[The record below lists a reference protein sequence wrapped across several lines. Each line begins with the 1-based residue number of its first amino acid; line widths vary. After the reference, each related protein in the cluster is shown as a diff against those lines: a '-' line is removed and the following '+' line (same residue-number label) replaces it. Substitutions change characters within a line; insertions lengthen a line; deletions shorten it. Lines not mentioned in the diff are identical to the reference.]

1 MYTVCRLKYQAACH
15 ALRNLLYIFAIGR
28 LRELCGGAP
37 SSPGMDISEFLQYGE
52 DQTMKL
58 EQSFM
63 DFMLHHQEY
72 HERSY
77 NFLVLL
83 EAVQTAAKYIQYFY
97 QTGSLKYLMC
107 EAGFTNVQG
116 ESVLEMDDIANA
128 IVLHYL
134 RRSNQVICAVTE
146 EETDPVPLNEDG
158 GRYFFYF
165 DPLDGSSNVKHN
177 LSVGF
182 MFAIAKRNLEGPE
195 DGHLRKG
202 SELRAAGIFLIPNG
216 VFTLALADTGV
227 FRFHLDETM
236 TYVIPE
242 NSERLIIPENPKG
255 WELSFNASNRKTFS
269 GKVQSWIEEHEQKY
283 AFRYMGALAGDFHR
297 LLSNGGM
304 FMYPAIVNHPEPE
317 KNRPKGKL
325 RLLYEANVAAFIA
338 REAEGTAIDE
348 EGNEIL
354 EITPA
359 SPHQR
364 TALYVGSRSLVES
377 IRTRLRE
384 RG

>member
-1 MYTVCRLKYQAACH
+1 
-15 ALRNLLYIFAIGR
+15 
-28 LRELCGGAP
+28 
-37 SSPGMDISEFLQYGE
+37 
-52 DQTMKL
+52 MKL

-63 DFMLHHQEY
+63 DFMLHHQER
-72 HERSY
+72 HKRTY

-97 QTGSLKYLMC
+97 QTGSLKNLMG
-107 EAGFTNVQG
+107 EAGITNVQG
-116 ESVLEMDDIANA
+116 ESVMEMDDIANG

-146 EETDPVPLNEDG
+146 EEADPIRLNED
-158 GRYFFYF
+158 GRYFFYY
-165 DPLDGSSNVKHN
+165 DPLDGSSNIKHN
-177 LSVGF
+177 LPVGF

-195 DGHLRKG
+195 DHHLRKG
-202 SELRAAGIFLIPNG
+202 SELRAAGIFLIPTG

-236 TYVIPE
+236 TYVKPD
-242 NSERLIIPENPKG
+242 NTERLVMPDDPKG
-255 WELSFNASNRKTFS
+255 WELSFNAGNRKTFS
-269 GKVQSWIEEHEQKY
+269 AKVQSWIDENESKY

-304 FMYPAIVNHPEPE
+304 FLYPAIVNHPKPE

-325 RLLYEANVAAFIA
+325 RLLYEANVVAFIA
-338 REAEGTAIDE
+338 REAGGLAVNE
-348 EGNEIL
+348 EGDDIL
-354 EITPA
+354 EMKPE

-364 TALYVGSRSLVES
+364 TALYVGSRLLVAS
-377 IRTRLRE
+377 IRDRLRE
-384 RG
+384 KK

>member
-1 MYTVCRLKYQAACH
+1 
-15 ALRNLLYIFAIGR
+15 
-28 LRELCGGAP
+28 
-37 SSPGMDISEFLQYGE
+37 
-52 DQTMKL
+52 MKL

-63 DFMLHHQEY
+63 DFMLHHQEHY
-72 HERSY
+72 GRSY

-83 EAVQTAAKYIQYFY
+83 EAVQTAAKYIQYYY
-97 QTGSLKYLMC
+97 QTGSLKNLMC
-107 EAGFTNVQG
+107 ESGFTNVQD
-116 ESVLEMDDIANA
+116 ENVMKMDDIADS

-134 RRSNQVICAVTE
+134 RRSNQVIYAVTE
-146 EETDPVPLNEDG
+146 EEPEPVRLNEDG
-158 GRYFFYF
+158 GRYFFYY
-165 DPLDGSSNVKHN
+165 DPLDGSSNIKHN
-177 LSVGF
+177 LPVGF

-216 VFTLALADTGV
+216 VFTLALAEAGV

-236 TYVIPE
+236 TYVKAE
-242 NSERLIIPENPKG
+242 NSERLILPEDPKG

-269 GKVQSWIEEHEQKY
+269 TPVQAWIEEHEPKY
-283 AFRYMGALAGDFHR
+283 AFRYMGALAADFHR

-304 FMYPAIVNHPEPE
+304 FMYPAIVNHPKPE

-338 REAEGTAIDE
+338 REAGGTAIDE
-348 EGNEIL
+348 QGNDIL
-354 EITPA
+354 EIQPE

-364 TALYVGSRSLVES
+364 TALYVGSRPLVEG
-377 IRTRLRE
+377 IGRRLRE
-384 RG
+384 KG